1 MDTAI
6 TTTTPGIWNM
16 IIGAGPIVKL
26 VLLLLIILSLLC
38 WTVIFLKFKRF
49 RQASRANGAFEEI
62 FWDSSSLKEL
72 FYHARQMPDSPM
84 AGVFLAGYEELE
96 RLEKEAKTSGKMI
109 STRIWLENVQRSLHN
124 GIKEELSLLESALP
138 ILATTGNSAPFI
150 GLFGTVWGIMSSFH
164 SIGLQGTASLATV
177 APGISEALIATAAGL
192 AAAIPAVMA
201 FNAFT
206 SKMTRMEDNLESFAN
221 DLLNTVEI
229 RLVRRG
235 VSSGHNHAAAMG
247 PRPGDRIPSSA
258 RITPEKGGQ

>member
-6 TTTTPGIWNM
+6 TNTPGIWNM

-38 WTVIFLKFKRF
+38 WTVIFMKFRRF
-49 RQASRANGAFEEI
+49 RQANRANEAFEEI

-96 RLEKEAKTSGKMI
+96 RLEKEAGTSGRMI
-109 STRIWLENVQRSLHN
+109 GTRIWLENVQRSLNN

-177 APGISEALIATAAGL
+177 APGISEALVATAAGL

-206 SKMTRMEDNLESFAN
+206 SKMARMEDNLEGFAN

-229 RLVRRG
+229 RLFRRGISSSPVQGREMRPGSGECLLSSTG
-235 VSSGHNHAAAMG
+235 VSS
-247 PRPGDRIPSSA
+247 R
-258 RITPEKGGQ
+258 KGG